1 MLEEKAIKRLTAFKN
16 LEIMYGNKLG
26 ITIDKVS
33 LLQEDIE
40 TVLNTLKEKD
50 KIIEAMA
57 GYIAMGDIEEDICQ
71 DVKNDNCDKMS
82 FGECESCIKQYFERK
97 VREEK

>member
-1 MLEEKAIKRLTAFKN
+1 M
-16 LEIMYGNKLG
+16 
-26 ITIDKVS
+26 
-33 LLQEDIE
+33 
-40 TVLNTLKEKD
+40 EKD

-57 GYIAMGDIEEDICQ
+57 GYIAMGDIEESICQ

-82 FGECESCIKQYFERK
+82 LGECERCIIQYFERK

>member
-1 MLEEKAIKRLTAFKN
+1 MSEEEYKKLYEKALSDLVQADKRN
-16 LEIMYGNKLG
+16 M
-26 ITIDKVS
+26 
-33 LLQEDIE
+33 
-40 TVLNTLKEKD
+40 EKD

-57 GYIAMGDIEEDICQ
+57 GYIAMGDIEESICQ

-82 FGECESCIKQYFERK
+82 LGECERCIIQYFERK